1 MLRLTY
7 AGQNRAAARRLVCLQ
22 ASFVVCKR
30 LRTVERDAGSK
41 DAIRSN
47 DAVRMTFVF
56 HKLAH
61 AAGLENSDGSII
73 LSGSQGLG

>member
-1 MLRLTY
+1 MVRLTR

-30 LRTVERDAGSK
+30 LRAVEHDARVQRR
-41 DAIRSN
+41 IRSK

-56 HKLAH
+56 HKLAN
-61 AAGLENSDGSII
+61 AAALENSDGSII
-73 LSGSQGLG
+73 LNGS